1 MVKVY
6 FADGPD
12 FGPVVTEVKGI
23 RGGREWVANEI
34 QDALAYDPDGSIR
47 VRWEEVDIPASLR
60 RRNLVSQHLVP

>member
-6 FADGPD
+6 VADGDD
-12 FGPVVTEVKGI
+12 FGPVVTQVKGI

-34 QDALAYDPDGSIR
+34 QDALAYDLDGSIR

-60 RRNLVSQHLVP
+60 RRIVVSHSLVP

>member
-6 FADGPD
+6 VADGED

-34 QDALAYDPDGSIR
+34 QDALAYGADGSIR

-60 RRNLVSQHLVP
+60 RRIVVSHSLVP